1 VCGTYQLQRHVAIN
15 VLNKAFLTTMSLQLN
30 YMLYGTCTVGN
41 SAFLILD
48 ENYYKIK
55 DFPCYSQVLV
65 LVMTEKRR

>member
-41 SAFLILD
+41 SAVLTLD

-55 DFPCYSQVLV
+55 RTFRAIHKYLSCKL
-65 LVMTEKRR
+65 L